1 MLLSMLISFLLA
13 RKFRWKI
20 YVALIAVIVT
30 LISLFSVTVIILH
43 PLNTTLSWVQGNNYP
58 LPLSF
63 PFYVCIFNIGGYCGG
78 CYHVSIYFLT
88 LRIDYQSW
96 LSPYMS
102 LDFFAKVYIP
112 FLLIN
117 IVGAILGYWI
127 NKTAFIDKLLKK
139 RQNVSP

>member
-30 LISLFSVTVIILH
+30 LISLFSVTVIYLY
-43 PLNTTLSWVQGNNYP
+43 PLLVVWFWGKAYP

-63 PFYVCIFNIGGYCGG
+63 PFHVCILRYSGYGLFYG
-78 CYHVSIYFLT
+78 VDIYFLT
-88 LRIDYQSW
+88 LRIGYQGEF
-96 LSPYMS
+96 S
-102 LDFFAKVYIP
+102 LYNTLDAINFFGKVYIP

-117 IVGAILGYWI
+117 VVGAIFGYWI
-127 NKTAFIDKLLKK
+127 SKTSFIEKLLKK
-139 RQNVSP
+139 GQNCSP